1 MSFQQALSGLNASSS
16 ALDAIG
22 NNIANA
28 STVGFK
34 QANAQF
40 ADAYAAAL
48 GGGAGVG
55 QIGMGTSLAT
65 VAQQFSQGSITADNN
80 PLDIAING
88 GGFFQMTGTNGSAY
102 TRAGQFQLD
111 QNGYIVDASGAKL
124 NLFPPG
130 GSSTAGPI
138 AINNG
143 NMGAVVTTNL
153 GMNLNLDA
161 RQSVPTTAT
170 FSPNDPT
177 SYNEST
183 SATVYDSLG
192 VSHTLGMYFVKT
204 GTNSWDLYTNVDGG
218 TTTAAAAAAATPP
231 GVANLFGPAGLAF
244 NSSGV
249 LTTSPSGTNTGLSAM
264 FGTPAAA
271 TTQGASIGSVAPTLP
286 LTVAAGTNDQF
297 NIALDGAATPTA
309 ITIPP
314 ASYATAA
321 SLAAAMN
328 AAFTTASVAATAS
341 VDPAT
346 GKLVVTSNSTTAT
359 SAVALSAVTGNTGLS
374 AMFGAAPTT
383 GAQVS
388 VSGGTAPANPL
399 VVTAGTNDQF
409 TLTVN
414 GGTPL
419 SVTIPAGSYTPA
431 QLATQLQ
438 TSLNALSPSP
448 DVTVSANGSGVLTV
462 SSSVLPATPAPT
474 LALGSVNNLGSSSTI
489 ALALPLSS
497 SSGSNGP
504 LNVTLNLAGST
515 QFGNSFGV
523 NSVTQD
529 GSAAGQFTGLKVLP
543 DGTVQGTYNN
553 GMTKSFGTI
562 ALATFKN
569 PNGLIPTGDN
579 QWLENLSTVNGSGPA
594 TLGTPGSGANGILQ
608 PSAIEGSNVD
618 LTAQLVDM
626 ITQQRNYQAN
636 AQTIKTED
644 SIMQTLIN
652 LR

>member
-48 GGGAGVG
+48 GGAGSN
-55 QIGMGTSLAT
+55 QIGMGTTLST

-88 GGFFQMTGTNGSAY
+88 GGFFQMTSSAGTPTYS
-102 TRAGQFQLD
+102 RAGQFQLD
-111 QNGYIVDASGAKL
+111 QYGYIVDASGSKL

-130 GSSTAGPI
+130 GSSTASPI

-161 RQSVPTTAT
+161 RQTVPTTAT

-204 GTNSWDLYTNVDGG
+204 GTNAWNLYTNVDGG
-218 TTTAAAAAAATPP
+218 TTQGT
-231 GVANLFGPAGLAF
+231 NLFGPAGLAF

-249 LTTSPSGTNTGLSAM
+249 LTTSPSGPNTGLSSM

-271 TTQGASIGSVAPTLP
+271 TTQGASIGSAAPTLP
-286 LTVAAGTNDQF
+286 LTVTAGSNDQF
-297 NIALDGAATPTA
+297 NIALDGGAVTPITLAAG
-309 ITIPP
+309 
-314 ASYATAA
+314 SYTTSAA
-321 SLAAAMN
+321 LAAAVQ
-328 AAFTTASVAATAS
+328 TAIGAGAPVS
-341 VDPAT
+341 VDPAS
-346 GKLVVTSNSTTAT
+346 GKLVVTSKSTAAG

-374 AMFGAAPTT
+374 ALFGATAPTT
-383 GAQVS
+383 GSQAA

-409 TLTVN
+409 SLTVN

-419 SVTIPAGSYTPA
+419 SVTVPAGSYTPA

-448 DVTVSANGSGVLTV
+448 DATVTANGSGVLTV
-462 SSSVLPATPAPT
+462 TSAVLPATPAPT

-497 SSGSNGP
+497 ASGSNGP
-504 LNVTLNLAGST
+504 LDITLNLAGST

-594 TLGTPGSGANGILQ
+594 TAGTPGSGANGILQ
-608 PSAIEGSNVD
+608 PSAVEGSNVD

>member
-48 GGGAGVG
+48 GGAGSN
-55 QIGMGTSLAT
+55 QIGMGTTLST

-88 GGFFQMTGTNGSAY
+88 GGFFQMTSSAGTPTYS
-102 TRAGQFQLD
+102 RAGQFQLD
-111 QNGYIVDASGAKL
+111 QYGYIVDASGSKL

-130 GSSTAGPI
+130 GSSTASPI

-161 RQSVPTTAT
+161 RQTVPTTAT

-204 GTNSWDLYTNVDGG
+204 GTNAWNLYTNVDGG
-218 TTTAAAAAAATPP
+218 TTQGT
-231 GVANLFGPAGLAF
+231 NLFGPAGLAF

-249 LTTSPSGTNTGLSAM
+249 LTTSPSGPNTGLSSM

-271 TTQGASIGSVAPTLP
+271 TTQGASIGGTAPTYP
-286 LTVAAGTNDQF
+286 LTVTTGTNDQF
-297 NIALDGAATPTA
+297 NIALDGGAVTPITLAAG
-309 ITIPP
+309 
-314 ASYATAA
+314 SYTTSAA
-321 SLAAAMN
+321 LAAAVQ
-328 AAFTTASVAATAS
+328 TAIGAGATVS
-341 VDPAT
+341 VDPAS
-346 GKLVVTSNSTTAT
+346 GNLVVTSKSTAAG

-374 AMFGAAPTT
+374 ALFGTPTT
-383 GAQVS
+383 GSVAA

-399 VVTAGTNDQF
+399 VVTTGTNDQF
-409 TLTVN
+409 SLAVN
-414 GGTPL
+414 GGTSL

-431 QLATQLQ
+431 QLATKLQ

-448 DVTVSANGSGVLTV
+448 DVTVSLNGSGDLVV
-462 SSSVLPATPAPT
+462 SSKVGASPK
-474 LALGSVNNLGSSSTI
+474 LALASVNNLGSSSTI

-497 SSGSNGP
+497 ASGPNGP
-504 LNVTLNLAGST
+504 LDITLNLAGST

-594 TLGTPGSGANGILQ
+594 TAGTPGSGANGILQ
-608 PSAIEGSNVD
+608 PSAVEGSNVD

>member
-55 QIGMGTSLAT
+55 QIGMGTTLST

-88 GGFFQMTGTNGSAY
+88 GGFFQMSSSAGTPTYS
-102 TRAGQFQLD
+102 RAGQFQLD
-111 QNGYIVDASGAKL
+111 QNGYIVDASGSKL

-130 GSSTAGPI
+130 GSSTAAPI

-161 RQSVPTTAT
+161 RQTVPTTAC

-204 GTNSWDLYTNVDGG
+204 GTNAWNLYTNVDGG
-218 TTTAAAAAAATPP
+218 TTQGT
-231 GVANLFGPAGLAF
+231 NLFGPAGLAF

-249 LTTSPSGTNTGLSAM
+249 LTTSPSGPNTGLSSM

-271 TTQGASIGSVAPTLP
+271 TTQGASIGGTAPTLP
-286 LTVAAGTNDQF
+286 LTVTAGSNDSF

-309 ITIPP
+309 ITIPA
-314 ASYATAA
+314 ASYTTAA
-321 SLAAAMN
+321 ALAAAVQ
-328 AAFTTASVAATAS
+328 TAIGAGATVS
-341 VDPAT
+341 VDPAS
-346 GKLVVTSNSTTAT
+346 GNLVVTSKSTASG

-374 AMFGAAPTT
+374 ALFGTPTAGSVAA
-383 GAQVS
+383 

-409 TLTVN
+409 SLTVN

-419 SVTIPAGSYTPA
+419 SVTVPAGSYTPA

-448 DVTVSANGSGVLTV
+448 DVTVSLNGSGDLVV
-462 SSSVLPATPAPT
+462 SSKVGASPS
-474 LALGSVNNLGSSSTI
+474 LALNSVNNLGSSATI

-497 SSGSNGP
+497 ASGPNGP
-504 LNVTLNLAGST
+504 LDITLNLAGST

-562 ALATFKN
+562 ALASFKN

-594 TLGTPGSGANGILQ
+594 TAGTPGSGANGILQ

>member
-55 QIGMGTSLAT
+55 QIGMGTTLST

-88 GGFFQMTGTNGSAY
+88 GGFFQMTGTNGTAY

-111 QNGYIVDASGAKL
+111 QNGYIVDSSGSKL

-130 GSSTAGPI
+130 GSTTAAPI

-161 RQSVPTTAT
+161 RQTVPTTAS

-204 GTNSWDLYTNVDGG
+204 GTNAWNLYTNVDGG
-218 TTTAAAAAAATPP
+218 TTQGT
-231 GVANLFGPAGLAF
+231 NLFGPAGLAF

-249 LTTSPSGTNTGLSAM
+249 LTTSPSGPNTGLSSM

-271 TTQGASIGSVAPTLP
+271 TTQDALIGSATPN
-286 LTVAAGTNDQF
+286 LTVTTGSNDQF
-297 NIALDGAATPTA
+297 Q
-309 ITIPP
+309 ITLGGTTSTVTVPP
-314 ASYATAA
+314 APSPATAYATAA
-321 SLAAAMN
+321 DLA
-328 AAFTTASVAATAS
+328 TAINGVFNTAPTVAAKVT
-341 VDPAT
+341 VDPAS
-346 GKLVVTSNSTTAT
+346 GNLVVTSTANPT
-359 SAVALSAVTGNTGLS
+359 QTVALSAVTGNTGLND
-374 AMFGAAPTT
+374 MFGATQTT
-383 GAQVS
+383 GSQVA

-409 TLTVN
+409 SLTVN

-419 SVTIPAGSYTPA
+419 SVTVPAGSYTPA

-448 DVTVSANGSGVLTV
+448 DVTVSLNGSGDLVV
-462 SSSVLPATPAPT
+462 SSKVGASPS
-474 LALGSVNNLGSSSTI
+474 LALNSVNNLGSSATI

-497 SSGSNGP
+497 ASGSAGP

-594 TLGTPGSGANGILQ
+594 TAGTPGSGANGILQ